1 MERFLHDRGIRCGRA
16 SESWQAYA
24 SLTHAENRRA
34 FVRTVRAVID
44 GGGQSVSAVER
55 LYLASEIPTLIVW
68 GDQDRM
74 IPIAHAKAA
83 HEAMPTSQLSIIK
96 GVGHF
101 PHVEDPVQFAHT
113 VTAFVHNTEASTVD
127 RARLATMLRAGSETG

>member
-1 MERFLHDRGIRCGRA
+1 
-16 SESWQAYA
+16 
-24 SLTHAENRRA
+24 
-34 FVRTVRAVID
+34 
-44 GGGQSVSAVER
+44 
-55 LYLASEIPTLIVW
+55 
-68 GDQDRM
+68 
-74 IPIAHAKAA
+74 
-83 HEAMPTSQLSIIK
+83 MPTSQLSIIK